1 MTGGAERLTKML
13 TGDGNFGAEKNRR
26 GLGKTPFGGRIALNV
41 SPTFRPAAQS
51 VPRREFCFRSC
62 IRKAYELNQFP
73 TARSAARRWFYAD
86 PQSRAQIGIHF
97 GDATDSLI
105 AKVHYR
111 SIRMES
117 QITRMDTTGIGCA
130 QKNTDRQIHDRV
142 CLSVLLSERA
152 APLARIRRAARRLA
166 GDSLSQ
172 LSTCPGAYYISGCNV
187 AAMSKPRPR
196 EQGRPSESREFV
208 TEQARGNTTQT
219 ARRDMQGTIPANTDT
234 LPASWLNPS
243 DAETGGCNQTATMTR
258 RYTRWL
264 APYVR
269 HRAETSLTGRF
280 RSNFT
285 TVRNVVSTRKTLT
298 YRAYKR
304 GKTSGA

>member
-1 MTGGAERLTKML
+1 MML
-13 TGDGNFGAEKNRR
+13 TGDGHFGVEKNRR

-187 AAMSKPRPR
+187 AAMFKPRPR
-196 EQGRPSESREFV
+196 EQGTPSESREFV

-219 ARRDMQGTIPANTDT
+219 AKRDNVQETPGV
-234 LPASWLNPS
+234 
-243 DAETGGCNQTATMTR
+243 ETGGAGQSASVSRDARSRRARESGKGVDIMGRTVTRHANDTPPVPDDSEATDR
-258 RYTRWL
+258 RRG
-264 APYVR
+264 R
-269 HRAETSLTGRF
+269 RAR
-280 RSNFT
+280 
-285 TVRNVVSTRKTLT
+285 VSHIW
-298 YRAYKR
+298 AD
-304 GKTSGA
+304 SASFPPSSV